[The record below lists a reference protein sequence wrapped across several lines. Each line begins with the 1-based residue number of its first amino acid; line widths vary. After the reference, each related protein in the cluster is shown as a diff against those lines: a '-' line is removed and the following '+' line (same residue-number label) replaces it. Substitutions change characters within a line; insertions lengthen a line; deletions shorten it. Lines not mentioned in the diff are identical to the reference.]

1 MFRLDLL
8 TKSEQIRWISWENV
22 NKHDV
27 VWSSVWRR
35 SAQKGESPGQ
45 HPAHSS
51 AVEGDDGEYLNIF
64 TEEPRSLVSLTL
76 ELAELRSNTNKVSK
90 FDKNF

>member
-1 MFRLDLL
+1 MDFLR
-8 TKSEQIRWISWENV
+8 KCQQINTY
-22 NKHDV
+22 DV
-27 VWSSVWRR
+27 IWSSVLRR
-35 SAQKGESPGQ
+35 SAQEGESPGQ

-76 ELAELRSNTNKVSK
+76 ELAELRSSTNKVSK

>member
-1 MFRLDLL
+1 MGFLRKCQQTNMML
-8 TKSEQIRWISWENV
+8 SEAPCEE
-22 NKHDV
+22 
-27 VWSSVWRR
+27 
-35 SAQKGESPGQ
+35 GESPGQ
-45 HPAHSS
+45 HRPHSS

-76 ELAELRSNTNKVSK
+76 ELAELRSNTNKVRT

>member
-1 MFRLDLL
+1 MGFLRKCQQTNMML
-8 TKSEQIRWISWENV
+8 SE
-22 NKHDV
+22 
-27 VWSSVWRR
+27 
-35 SAQKGESPGQ
+35 APCESPGQ
-45 HPAHSS
+45 HRPHSS

-76 ELAELRSNTNKVSK
+76 ELAELRSNTNKVRT